1 MDLGL
6 KGRTAL
12 VMGASQGLGEAT
24 ALQLANEGAHVILV
38 ARRGNVLSD
47 VKARI
52 EADGGTADTLVCDLF
67 DAESRQSLCES
78 IKALPRID
86 ILVANSGGPAPGMA
100 PGIASDVWTR
110 EFDAMVVGLIEIIDT
125 AVDRMK
131 AAGFG
136 RIVVIGSSGMIIPI
150 PKLAV
155 SNTLRSAV
163 GGYIKT
169 LAEQV
174 ASDGVTCNMVLP
186 GRVETPRTQ
195 AIDAATAKSLNISED
210 QARANSIATI
220 PAGRYGKPSEF
231 GAVLTFLASEQAGY
245 ITGSQIRVDGG
256 AVRSINA

>member
-6 KGRTAL
+6 KGRLAL

-24 ALQLANEGAHVILV
+24 ALQLAKEGAHVVLV
-38 ARRGNVLSD
+38 ARRGDVLNNV
-47 VKARI
+47 KERI
-52 EADGGTADTLVCDLF
+52 VADGGTAETLVCDLF
-67 DAESRQSLCES
+67 DAESRQSLCQS
-78 IKALPRID
+78 IEALPRID

-100 PGIASDVWTR
+100 PGIASEVWTT

-136 RIVVIGSSGMIIPI
+136 RILVIGSSGMIIPI

-186 GRVETPRTQ
+186 GRVET
-195 AIDAATAKSLNISED
+195 LEL
-210 QARANSIATI
+210 
-220 PAGRYGKPSEF
+220 KPSMPRRQRASIFLSIRLEQTRLQPYRR
-231 GAVLTFLASEQAGY
+231 GVTENPRNSVLY
-245 ITGSQIRVDGG
+245 
-256 AVRSINA
+256 

>member
-1 MDLGL
+1 VDLGL

-24 ALQLANEGAHVILV
+24 AKQLANEGAHVILV
-38 ARRGNVLSD
+38 ARRGDVLSD

-52 EADGGTADTLVCDLF
+52 VADGGTADTLVCDLF
-67 DAESRQSLCES
+67 DTESRRSLCES

-231 GAVLTFLASEQAGY
+231 AAVLTFLASEQAGY